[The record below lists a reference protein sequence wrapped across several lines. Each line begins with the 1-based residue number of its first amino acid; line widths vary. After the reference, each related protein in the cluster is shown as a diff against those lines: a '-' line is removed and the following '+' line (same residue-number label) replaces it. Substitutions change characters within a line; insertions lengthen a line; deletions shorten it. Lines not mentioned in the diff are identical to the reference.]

1 MFYNFEYYSQ
11 NLLEILKIWKGGM
24 SFHGALIGIILGTSI
39 FANKKKLRAFVFLD
53 LVACTAPIG
62 IFLEE
67 YQISS
72 MVSYTE
78 NQLEVHGV

>member
-1 MFYNFEYYSQ
+1 MEGRNVFP
-11 NLLEILKIWKGGM
+11 L
-24 SFHGALIGIILGTSI
+24 ALIGIILGTSI

-78 NQLEVHGV
+78 TNWKFMGCSISKYR